1 MSFSSDQEEKN
12 NSTILM
18 QSIESWNKGD
28 LDSYINMYDTNV
40 ILHGVPGVEPG
51 IESARKL
58 YQGFQEAFQ
67 EAFPGVQISVDDL
80 IAKADMLTCRFT
92 VSGTHKGEF
101 MIGFSIIKYLTMTII
116 N

>member
-51 IESARKL
+51 IESARVRDFRKL
-58 YQGFQEAFQ
+58 FRKLFQVCKYQ
-67 EAFPGVQISVDDL
+67 
-80 IAKADMLTCRFT
+80 LT
-92 VSGTHKGEF
+92 
-101 MIGFSIIKYLTMTII
+101 I
-116 N
+116 